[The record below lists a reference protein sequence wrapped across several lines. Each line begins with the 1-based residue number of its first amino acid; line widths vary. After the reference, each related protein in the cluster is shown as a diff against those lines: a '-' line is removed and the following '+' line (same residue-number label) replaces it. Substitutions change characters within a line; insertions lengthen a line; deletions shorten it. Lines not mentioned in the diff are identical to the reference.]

1 MFKKPGIIPSA
12 NQRNTED
19 REPAQFW
26 INVGYETDVPEDDGS
41 GNRFVSL
48 GLGIP
53 LDQIKELDT
62 RSKNEMYS
70 MFQTARNE
78 LRNEL
83 LEAAEA
89 LQPGEATIVTLQ
101 VQLRRVD
108 DTTQPVHSGVNP
120 FLRKS

>member
-1 MFKKPGIIPSA
+1 MFKKPQSIIPSTT
-12 NQRNTED
+12 RNVDD

-26 INVGYETDVPEDDGS
+26 INVGYETDVPENDGS

-70 MFQTARNE
+70 MFQAARNE

-89 LQPGEATIVTLQ
+89 LAPGEATTVTLQ
-101 VQLRRVD
+101 VQLRRVED
-108 DTTQPVHSGVNP
+108 AAPPVHMGINP
-120 FLRKS
+120 FLRNS

>member
-1 MFKKPGIIPSA
+1 MFKKSSILPTA
-12 NQRNTED
+12 NRTVED

-62 RSKNEMYS
+62 RSKNQMYS
-70 MFQTARNE
+70 MFQAARNE

-101 VQLRRVD
+101 VQLRRVED
-108 DTTQPVHSGVNP
+108 ATPPVHTDTNP
-120 FLRKS
+120 FLRKA

>member
-12 NQRNTED
+12 SRNTED

-108 DTTQPVHSGVNP
+108 DAAQPVYSGTNP

>member
-26 INVGYETDVPEDDGS
+26 INVGYATDVPEDDGS

-78 LRNEL
+78 LKNEL

-108 DTTQPVHSGVNP
+108 DTAQPVHSGVNP

>member
-1 MFKKPGIIPSA
+1 MFKKSSILPSTT
-12 NQRNTED
+12 RNASED

-26 INVGYETDVPEDDGS
+26 INIGYETDVPEDDGS

-70 MFQTARNE
+70 MFQAARNE

-89 LQPGEATIVTLQ
+89 LAPGEATIVTLQ
-101 VQLRRVD
+101 VQLRRVED
-108 DTTQPVHSGVNP
+108 AAPPAHTGLNP
-120 FLRKS
+120 FLRKV